1 MTVKISFIT
10 FTYNNV
16 TLLKGLLKN
25 IYDVVDE
32 IIIVDGYSTDGT
44 IEVAES
50 YNATVYLRP
59 AKGFVEP
66 ERMFAISKARH
77 EWILYL
83 DPDERLNKKLK
94 NELRNILDHYKK
106 ECSAFRIRRV
116 NVTRTGKLLLGIYW
130 DDFQVRIFKKAH
142 VRYRGKI
149 HEQPIVRG
157 DIVQLRDEYLIIH
170 LWQEGLWSQKQVKYA
185 QIQVQQYDQPLVK
198 SVVRKTLYDMGPFC
212 VIPLWFAYV
221 FYPLLGKKPI
231 NATTILY
238 SIRPALYDGLVATLL
253 NIKTIK
259 MLVHKSCRNKRKD
272 VDEVLGLF

>member
-94 NELRNILDHYKK
+94 NELRNILDRYKK

-116 NVTRTGKLLLGIYW
+116 NVTRTGKLLLGFYW

-185 QIQVQQYDQPLVK
+185 QIQVNQYDQPLVK
-198 SVVRKTLYDMGPFC
+198 SVFRKALLNIGPFSI
-212 VIPLWFAYV
+212 IPLWFAYML
-221 FYPLLGKKPI
+221 YPVLKKTP
-231 NATTILY
+231 NNSVTILY
-238 SIRPALYDGLVATLL
+238 SMRPALYDGLVATLL
-253 NIKTIK
+253 IMRK
-259 MLVHKSCRNKRKD
+259 VWKRSNRSGSVKQKLSWG
-272 VDEVLGLF
+272 V